1 MQPGAQ
7 PDIKY
12 YRGKFTLTHFY
23 YAKVVTF
30 ESFWRLLALKAVGAR
45 DIATE
50 IWASAELPHWSLFV
64 TFIVR
69 LNEIGFGF
77 RTYC

>member
-1 MQPGAQ
+1 MTPFRVLLRPVIVTVSCSLFVTFIVRLNEIGS
-7 PDIKY
+7 
-12 YRGKFTLTHFY
+12 FY

-50 IWASAELPHWSLFV
+50 IWASAELPHWVNVNSP
-64 TFIVR
+64 R
-69 LNEIGFGF
+69 
-77 RTYC
+77 